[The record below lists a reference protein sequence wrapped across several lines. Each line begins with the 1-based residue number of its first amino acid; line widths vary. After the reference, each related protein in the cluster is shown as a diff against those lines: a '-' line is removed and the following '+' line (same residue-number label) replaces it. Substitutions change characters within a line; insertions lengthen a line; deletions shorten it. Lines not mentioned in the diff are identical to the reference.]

1 MEQIKHVLGLILILI
16 YLIHVY
22 ATVENTGNNEVRS
35 KRVRRIIRGHLAQPG
50 QVTNIFNR
58 LLKLW

>member
-1 MEQIKHVLGLILILI
+1 MEQIKHVLGLIVILI
-16 YLIHVY
+16 YLIHVD
-22 ATVENTGNNEVRS
+22 ATGNNGVRS

-58 LLKLW
+58 LLKL